1 MKLVEKTILPHL
13 KDLYYSGIEECGE
26 KGISSSNV
34 TDWMIQEVVSELDVS
49 PQEASKIVADTMIEM
64 GCWS

>member
-13 KDLYYSGIEECGE
+13 ADTFYLGIEECQD
-26 KGISSSNV
+26 KGISSSNI
-34 TDWMIQEVVSELDVS
+34 TTWMIQQVVSELDVS
-49 PQEASKIVADTMIEM
+49 TREASKIVADTMIAM